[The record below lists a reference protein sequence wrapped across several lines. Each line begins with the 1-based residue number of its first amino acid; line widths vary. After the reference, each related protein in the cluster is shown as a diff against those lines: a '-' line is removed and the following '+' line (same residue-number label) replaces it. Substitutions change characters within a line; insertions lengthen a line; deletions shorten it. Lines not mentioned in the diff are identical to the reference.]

1 MRLSILV
8 DKLRLEKKEF
18 VTSEEVKEYC
28 KSLKLDYDLVVR
40 YSMWRKY
47 LVRIFRGVFYVKSIE
62 EFKTGKSKY
71 NHLELVAKGL
81 ELKKVKNWYF
91 GLHTALK
98 LNNMTHEY
106 FIIDEVISDSV
117 FRANPVNMVGHKF
130 KFIKIVPSLLDFGV
144 VEYKGNY
151 TIRYSDPEKT
161 ILDFIYLSKNKD
173 KSPELIAMDLK
184 DWTSNISKRKLLMYA
199 TKYPKTVERIAKLV
213 FK

>member
-28 KSLKLDYDLVVR
+28 KFLKLDYDLVVR
-40 YSMWRKY
+40 YSIWRKY

-81 ELKKVKNWYF
+81 ELKKVENWYF

-106 FIIDEVISDSV
+106 FTIDEVISDSV

-130 KFIKIVPSLLDFGV
+130 KFVKIVPSLLDFGV
-144 VEYKGNY
+144 VEYEGNY

-199 TKYPKTVERIAKLV
+199 T
-213 FK
+213 